1 LEPVLKGGFSTSG
14 RGGRL
19 AEGAEDS
26 QQMFDSN
33 DDMHIDIIQDKDK
46 DTNSTIE
53 MQRSITFLNTCEMN
67 KSNKYGPR

>member
-1 LEPVLKGGFSTSG
+1 
-14 RGGRL
+14 
-19 AEGAEDS
+19 
-26 QQMFDSN
+26 MFDSN